1 MTIRAS
7 GGSQVTRRS
16 VLLGVLATAAAAAS
30 RPAHADQPPP
40 SFRGDER
47 EVEDDQIGFRA
58 IAINCA

>member
-7 GGSQVTRRS
+7 GGSQMTRRS
-16 VLLGVLATAAAAAS
+16 VLLGVLATAAAS
-30 RPAHADQPPP
+30 RPAHAEQPPP